1 MLGSPDNTKWYI
13 ERITPDLVQLT
24 SIKGV
29 VFSGKS
35 KYQAVEVLESGC
47 FGRSLV
53 LDGKTQSSQAD
64 EFIYHQSLVHPAML
78 AHPNPRAVCIAG
90 GGEGATAREVLR
102 HNTVERAVM
111 IDLDAEVV
119 DLCRKYLPGHH
130 QGAFDDPRLDLQIS
144 DASAYL
150 LGSPELFDV
159 IVLDLPDPLEG
170 GPAYL
175 LYTTDFYRMLRGKLN
190 PGGLL
195 VTQSGPASVINYTEV
210 FTAIHRTLREIFPTV
225 TPYSVHM
232 QSFGETW
239 GFNIASLGPDPAALT
254 PAAVDARLAERGIA
268 PLDFYDGI
276 MHTGLFA
283 IPPYIRAALAAEER
297 IITADNPIFVY

>member
-1 MLGSPDNTKWYI
+1 MLGDPTKWYI
-13 ERITPDLVQLT
+13 ERITPDLVQLS

-35 KYQAVEVLESGC
+35 KYQTVEVLENGC
-47 FGRSLV
+47 FGRCLV

-64 EFIYHQSLVHPAML
+64 EFIYHQSLVHPVML
-78 AHPNPRAVCIAG
+78 AHPNPVTVCIAG
-90 GGEGATAREVLR
+90 GGEGATAREALR
-102 HNTVERAVM
+102 HNTVQRVVM

-119 DLCRKYLPGHH
+119 ELCREYLEGHH
-130 QGAFDDPRLDLQIS
+130 QGAFDDPRLDLQIN
-144 DASAYL
+144 DASVYL
-150 LGSPELFDV
+150 KDTPEGFDV
-159 IVLDLPDPLEG
+159 ILLDLPDPMEG

-175 LYTTDFYRMLRGKLN
+175 LYTKTFYEMLRGKLN

-210 FTAIHRTLREIFPTV
+210 FTAINRTLRDVFPV
-225 TPYSVHM
+225 VVPYSVHM

-239 GFNIASLGPDPAALT
+239 GFNIASLGPDPSELTAAE
-254 PAAVDARLAERGIA
+254 VDARLTERGIA

-276 MHTGLFA
+276 MHSALFA
-283 IPPYIRAALAAEER
+283 LPPYIRAALAAEER
-297 IITADNPIFVY
+297 TITAENPLFVF